1 MSQGFLQIWSLL
13 LLTMYLIILEYIYV
27 YIFYICIDMLH
38 NTFQISEL
46 FRTSFQLD
54 PMGWEQ
60 NTWPKRHLPVRP
72 CVRKRHNYTR
82 SSMKLASR
90 FIWRLPNTNTR
101 LGGFNYLLFST
112 LGKISNLTNMF
123 QMGRNHQAEQWEP
136 IQKGPVPWKKNTI
149 VFPSVN
155 FLGGI
160 MYIVM
165 LGWKVKT
172 ALYWI

>member
-1 MSQGFLQIWSLL
+1 MILKNSFVDLQKGMLSCV
-13 LLTMYLIILEYIYV
+13 IINVSRILADLVITTTNYVFDYSGIYI
-27 YIFYICIDMLH
+27 YIFYICIDM
-38 NTFQISEL
+38 
-46 FRTSFQLD
+46 FRIHFKSLSLSTSFQLD

-123 QMGRNHQAEQWEP
+123 QMGRNHQAEQ
-136 IQKGPVPWKKNTI
+136 
-149 VFPSVN
+149 
-155 FLGGI
+155 
-160 MYIVM
+160 
-165 LGWKVKT
+165 
-172 ALYWI
+172 